1 MTGSGQN
8 QNPVSDSAY
17 STESIGSNVAIFRN
31 SILML
36 NVMLQRNT
44 ERNFHCE
51 KLNYIT
57 SSYLGLFSN
66 SRLEPNIFKNFPRKH
81 WFSSPCFDQNRD

>member
-1 MTGSGQN
+1 
-8 QNPVSDSAY
+8 
-17 STESIGSNVAIFRN
+17 
-31 SILML
+31 
-36 NVMLQRNT
+36 MLQRNT

-66 SRLEPNIFKNFPRKH
+66 SRLDPKI
-81 WFSSPCFDQNRD
+81 SPENTGFQVLVLIKIQTDCSDNVDCSWLNPGARGEHLTSQPSRAA